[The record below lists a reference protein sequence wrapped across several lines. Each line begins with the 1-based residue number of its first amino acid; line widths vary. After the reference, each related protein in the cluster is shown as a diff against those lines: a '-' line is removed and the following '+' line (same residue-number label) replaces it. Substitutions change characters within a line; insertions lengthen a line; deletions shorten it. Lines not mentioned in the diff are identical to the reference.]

1 MNNDLMKGFK
11 CKLMFF
17 YTAKS
22 PGIFLKCILLFV
34 FFYASPLV
42 FAQKGF
48 DTDSAYRVA
57 REFAF
62 SGKRAE
68 ARKLLRKILEIKPES
83 AEIQTLLART
93 YSWDGKYDS
102 ARTELTQV
110 FSYSPQSEDA
120 ANALLDA
127 ELWADN
133 YSAALLLSDKVLK
146 EINPRSE
153 EFLLKKAKAL
163 NNLKKYAEALAAI
176 EQLLKINPKNS
187 KAIFLAEGIKKET
200 RINKIGMSYDYDH
213 FSSTFAPWTG
223 ISAFYSR
230 KTKYLGRVI
239 GRVNYANRFNQPG
252 VQYEADMYPKL
263 TKRIYS
269 YFNTGFSKADIFPSF
284 RFGFSLYSS
293 FPNSFEGEIGM
304 RYLKFSTST
313 FIYTGSVSKYVGSFW
328 FSLRP
333 TVIPNTLGLSKSVS
347 LLTRYYLPGS
357 SDNFLTLILSTGVA
371 PDQFNKDLTLSKTP
385 NVGSKA
391 IGLNFQ
397 HEFLKQ
403 FIFSTGAVFRNNE
416 YKKGLFRNNFNFS
429 TGLEMFFK

>member
-1 MNNDLMKGFK
+1 MNNDLLNAFN
-11 CKLMFF
+11 CKRMFF

-22 PGIFLKCILLFV
+22 PGIFPRWILLFV
-34 FFYASPLV
+34 FFYASPVV

-68 ARKLLRKILEIKPES
+68 ARRLLRNILEIKPES
-83 AEIQTLLART
+83 AEVQTLLART

-110 FSYSPQSEDA
+110 LSYSPRSEDA

-133 YSAALLLSDKVLK
+133 YSAALLLSEKVLK

-176 EQLLKINPKNS
+176 EQLLKINPKNN
-187 KAIFLAEGIKKET
+187 KAISLAESIKKET
-200 RINKIGMSYDYDH
+200 RINKIGVSYDYDR
-213 FSSTFAPWTG
+213 FSSAFSPWTG
-223 ISAFYSR
+223 VSAFYSR

-239 GRVNYANRFNQPG
+239 GRVNYAKRFNDPG
-252 VQYEADMYPKL
+252 VQYEADMYPTI

-269 YFNTGFSKADIFPSF
+269 YFNAGFSKADIFPVF

-304 RYLKFSTST
+304 RYLKFTTST
-313 FIYTGSVSKYVGSFW
+313 YIYTGSVSKYVGSFW

-333 TVIPNTLGLSKSVS
+333 TVIPDTLGLSKSVS
-347 LLTRYYLPGS
+347 LLTRYYLKGS
-357 SDNFLTLILSTGVA
+357 SDNHLTLTLSTGTA

-391 IGLNFQ
+391 IGIGLQ
-397 HEFLKQ
+397 HELFKQ
-403 FIFSTGAVFRNNE
+403 FIFNTGAVFRKNE
-416 YKKGLFRNNFNFS
+416 YRKGLFRNNFNFS
-429 TGLEMFFK
+429 TGIEMFF